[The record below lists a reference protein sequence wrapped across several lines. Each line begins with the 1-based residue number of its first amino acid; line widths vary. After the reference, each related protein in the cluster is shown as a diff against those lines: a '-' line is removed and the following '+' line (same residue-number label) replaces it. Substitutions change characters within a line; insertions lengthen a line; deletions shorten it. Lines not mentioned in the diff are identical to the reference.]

1 MNTQPSLPAIG
12 DTTYGGIFAG
22 CYFLN
27 GTPYALIVSPRDEG
41 EFDEEPWGKNEK
53 VTGAPSPQDG
63 LANTLAMAKA
73 GNALAKRILALQIGD
88 FEDWYL
94 PSRLELFTAWLN
106 VRDQFQAT
114 WYWTSTQS
122 ASLPG
127 YAWYQYFLNGG
138 QDYSHMTNDL
148 RARAVR
154 RLPIQSF
161 SNSLLS
167 EAA

>member
-1 MNTQPSLPAIG
+1 MNTQPTLPAIG
-12 DTTYGGIFAG
+12 GTGYGGIFAG

-27 GTPYALIVSPRDEG
+27 GMPYALIVSPRDEG
-41 EFDEEPWGKNEK
+41 DFDDAPWGKDKK
-53 VTGAPSPQDG
+53 VTGALSPQDG
-63 LANTLAMAKA
+63 LANTLAMAKT

-106 VRDQFQAT
+106 VRDQFQVT

-122 ASLPG
+122 ASDPD
-127 YAWYQYFLNGG
+127 YAWYQHFLNGG
-138 QDYSHMTNDL
+138 QSTYHKHVGM

-167 EAA
+167 VAV